1 MAFEDEQLTEEE
13 SARRHHWRRIRTSVT
28 LLVLIGV
35 VIGAAWYSWANVVGE
50 EEPGAAGSTS
60 QPCAP
65 GVPTSAPA
73 PADVQVNVY
82 NATDRN
88 GLASAVAR
96 QVRDRGFTVVDVDND
111 PLSKSITGTAEV
123 RSRPDDQAAAELV
136 ATLVPG
142 AVYVP
147 DERTEAT
154 IDLVLGDT
162 FEALADPAAPPPTS
176 SAELP
181 PCQAAS

>member
-1 MAFEDEQLTEEE
+1 MAFDEEQLTEEE
-13 SARRHHWRRIRTSVT
+13 SARRHRWRRIRTSVT
-28 LLVLIGV
+28 LLILIGV
-35 VIGAAWYSWANVVGE
+35 VIGAAWYSWSNVVSE
-50 EEPGAAGSTS
+50 DDPAAAGPTG

-65 GVPTSAPA
+65 GAPTAAPA

-82 NATDRN
+82 NSTDRS

-96 QVRDRGFTVVDVDND
+96 QVRERGFVVVDVDND
-111 PLSKSITGTAEV
+111 PLEREITTTAEV
-123 RSRPDDQAAAELV
+123 RSAPSTQAAAELV

-154 IDLVLGDT
+154 IDLVLGDA
-162 FEALADPAAPPPTS
+162 FEALADPAAPPATP
-176 SAELP
+176 AANLP
-181 PCQAAS
+181 PCQAAP

>member
-1 MAFEDEQLTEEE
+1 MAFDEEQLTEEE

-28 LLVLIGV
+28 LLVLVGV
-35 VIGAAWYSWANVVGE
+35 VIGAAWYSWDNVVSE
-50 EEPGAAGSTS
+50 DEPVATGTDN
-60 QPCAP
+60 QPCAL
-65 GVPTSAPA
+65 GAPTEAPA

-96 QVRDRGFTVVDVDND
+96 QVRDRGFVVVDVDND
-111 PLSKSITGTAEV
+111 PLSRDITGTAEV
-123 RSRPDDQAAAELV
+123 RSGPDAQVAAELV
-136 ATLVPG
+136 ATLVAG

-154 IDLVLGDT
+154 IDLVLGDA
-162 FEALADPAAPPPTS
+162 FEALADPAAPP
-176 SAELP
+176 AEPAADLP
-181 PCQAAS
+181 ACGAAP

>member
-1 MAFEDEQLTEEE
+1 MAFEDEELTVEEA
-13 SARRHHWRRIRTSVT
+13 ARRHRWRRIRTSVT

-35 VIGAAWYSWANVVGE
+35 VIGAAWYSWSNVVDDGE
-50 EEPGAAGSTS
+50 TTASGPTGE
-60 QPCAP
+60 PCAP
-65 GVPTSAPA
+65 GVPTAAPA

-82 NATDRN
+82 NSTDRN
-88 GLASAVAR
+88 GLASTVAR
-96 QVRDRGFTVVDVDND
+96 EVRARGFVVVDVDND
-111 PLSKSITGTAEV
+111 PLERSITGTAEV

-154 IDLVLGDT
+154 IDLVLGDA
-162 FEALADPAAPPPTS
+162 FQALADPAAPPATP
-176 SAELP
+176 AAGLP
-181 PCQAAS
+181 PCQAAP

>member
-13 SARRHHWRRIRTSVT
+13 AVRRRRWRRIRTSVT

-35 VIGAAWYSWANVVGE
+35 VIGAAWYSWDNVVDDGE
-50 EEPGAAGSTS
+50 TAASGPTGE
-60 QPCAP
+60 PCAP
-65 GVPTSAPA
+65 GAPTSAPA
-73 PADVQVNVY
+73 PANVQVNVY
-82 NATDRN
+82 NATERN

-96 QVRDRGFTVVDVDND
+96 QVRERGFVVVDVDND
-111 PLSKSITGTAEV
+111 PLDRAITGTAEV
-123 RSRPDDQAAAELV
+123 RSRADDQAAAELV

-154 IDLVLGDT
+154 IDLVLGDA
-162 FEALADPAAPPPTS
+162 FEALSDPAAPPATP
-176 SAELP
+176 AAGLP
-181 PCQAAS
+181 PCEAAP

>member
-1 MAFEDEQLTEEE
+1 MAFEDEQLTEEAA
-13 SARRHHWRRIRTSVT
+13 ARRHHWRRIRTSVT

-35 VIGAAWYSWANVVGE
+35 VIGAAWYSWANLVE
-50 EEPGAAGSTS
+50 DDESAAGSTG

-65 GVPTSAPA
+65 GQPTAAPA
-73 PADVQVNVY
+73 PAEVQVNVY
-82 NATDRN
+82 NSTDRS

-96 QVRDRGFTVVDVDND
+96 LVRERGFVVVDVDND
-111 PLSKSITGTAEV
+111 PMERSITGTAEV
-123 RSRPDDQAAAELV
+123 RSRADDQAAAELV

-154 IDLVLGDT
+154 IDLVLGDA
-162 FEALADPAAPPPTS
+162 FEALSDPAAPPAAPA
-176 SAELP
+176 AELP
-181 PCQAAS
+181 PCAAAP